1 VSALLDAILALDEVL
16 GLCRL
21 AESGILFGDFG
32 LGEGVGSGVLL
43 GSGDHGGIRL
53 EERGD
58 GGVVF
63 DTGERE
69 L

>member
-1 VSALLDAILALDEVL
+1 MFALLDAILALDEVL
-16 GLCRL
+16 RLCRPPQL
-21 AESGILFGDFG
+21 RILFGDFG

-43 GSGDHGGIRL
+43 GGGDHGGTML
-53 EERGD
+53 EEGGD

-63 DTGERE
+63 DTGKRE